1 MKILTKNRKYLMK
14 KVLFAAVA
22 LVLAV
27 SCNNAPK
34 TTDTADAAEAKTEVG
49 ATDLAFVRTEAVFAE
64 SEIFK
69 TEGVALQAK
78 NEKTQKNL
86 AEKEQKLQNEMVQ
99 LQEKYQKGLIT
110 TIEAQRKE
118 QDIQKRV
125 AAYQESAQKQLR
137 ALEEENLV
145 FQNRMSDLMQ
155 RAIDEINADGAYKM
169 IVNASALL
177 DASEDLDI
185 TSVVLAKVN
194 ELYAKE
200 KNAPATEEPATK

>member
-1 MKILTKNRKYLMK
+1 MK

-22 LVLAV
+22 LVFAV

-34 TTDTADAAEAKTEVG
+34 TTTTDAAEAKTEVTS
-49 ATDLAFVRTEAVFAE
+49 ADIVFVRTDAVFAE

-78 NEKTQKNL
+78 NEKTQKSL

-118 QDIQKRV
+118 QDLQKR
-125 AAYQESAQKQLR
+125 AAEYQESAQKQLR
-137 ALEEENLV
+137 ALEEENMV
-145 FQNRMSDLMQ
+145 FQNRMGDLMQ

-169 IVNASALL
+169 IVNSTALL
-177 DASEDLDI
+177 DASEELDI
-185 TSVVLAKVN
+185 TSIVLAKVN
-194 ELYAKE
+194 ELYAADKAAA
-200 KNAPATEEPATK
+200 KSTK

>member
-1 MKILTKNRKYLMK
+1 MK
-14 KVLFAAVA
+14 KVLFAALA
-22 LVLAV
+22 LVFAV

-34 TTDTADAAEAKTEVG
+34 TTATEAAEAKTEVTS
-49 ATDLAFVRTEAVFAE
+49 ADIVFVRTEAVFAE

-69 TEGVALQAK
+69 TEGLALQAK
-78 NEKTQKNL
+78 NEKTQKSL

-125 AAYQESAQKQLR
+125 ASYQETAQKQLR
-137 ALEEENLV
+137 ALEEENIV
-145 FQNRMSDLMQ
+145 FQNRMNDLLG
-155 RAIDEINADGAYKM
+155 RAIQEINADGAYKM

-177 DASEDLDI
+177 DADQSLDI
-185 TSVVLAKVN
+185 TQTVLAKVN
-194 ELYAKE
+194 ELYKADKE
-200 KNAPATEEPATK
+200 GTKAE

>member
-1 MKILTKNRKYLMK
+1 MK

-86 AEKEQKLQNEMVQ
+86 AEKEQKLQNEMIQ

-118 QDIQKRV
+118 QDLQKRI

-137 ALEEENLV
+137 SLEEENMV
-145 FQNRMSDLMQ
+145 FQNRMGDLMQ

-169 IVNASALL
+169 IVNATALL
-177 DASEDLDI
+177 DASEELDI
-185 TSVVLAKVN
+185 TSIVLDKVN
-194 ELYAKE
+194 ALYAADKAAAKSE
-200 KNAPATEEPATK
+200 K

>member
-1 MKILTKNRKYLMK
+1 MK
-14 KVLFAAVA
+14 KVLFAALA
-22 LVLAV
+22 LVFAV

-34 TTDTADAAEAKTEVG
+34 TTATDAAEAKTEVTS
-49 ATDLAFVRTEAVFAE
+49 ADIVFVRTEAVFAE
-64 SEIFK
+64 SDIFK

-125 AAYQESAQKQLR
+125 ASYQESAQKQLR
-137 ALEEENLV
+137 ALEEENIV
-145 FQNRMSDLMQ
+145 FQNRMGDLMQ
-155 RAIDEINADGAYKM
+155 RAIDELNADGAYKM

-177 DASEDLDI
+177 DASADLDI
-185 TSVVLAKVN
+185 TELVLAKVN
-194 ELYAKE
+194 ELYAADKAAA
-200 KNAPATEEPATK
+200 KK

>member
-1 MKILTKNRKYLMK
+1 MK

-22 LVLAV
+22 LVFAV
-27 SCNNAPK
+27 SCNTAPK
-34 TTDTADAAEAKTEVG
+34 TTETEAAQTKAEAV
-49 ATDLAFVRTEAVFAE
+49 ATDLAFVRTDAVFAE

-69 TEGVALQAK
+69 TEGVALQSK
-78 NEKTQKNL
+78 NEKTQKTL

-145 FQNRMSDLMQ
+145 FQNRMGDLMQ

-177 DASEDLDI
+177 DASEELDI
-185 TSVVLAKVN
+185 TSIVLDKVN
-194 ELYAKE
+194 ELYAADKAS
-200 KNAPATEEPATK
+200 K

>member
-49 ATDLAFVRTEAVFAE
+49 ATDLAFVRTDAVFAE

-69 TEGVALQAK
+69 TEGVALQSK
-78 NEKTQKNL
+78 NEKTQKTL

-145 FQNRMSDLMQ
+145 FQNRMGDLMQ

-194 ELYAKE
+194 ELYAADKASA
-200 KNAPATEEPATK
+200 K

>member
-1 MKILTKNRKYLMK
+1 MK

-22 LVLAV
+22 LVFAV
-27 SCNNAPK
+27 SCNNAQK
-34 TTDTADAAEAKTEVG
+34 ATATDANAEVKTEVG
-49 ATDLAFVRTEAVFAE
+49 STDLAYVRTDAVFAD

-78 NEKTQKNL
+78 NEKTQKSL

-125 AAYQESAQKQLR
+125 ASYQESAQKQLR
-137 ALEEENLV
+137 ALEEENVV
-145 FQNRMSDLMQ
+145 FQNRMADLMQ
-155 RAIDEINADGAYKM
+155 RAINEINAEKTYKM
-169 IVNASALL
+169 IVNATALL

-185 TSVVLAKVN
+185 TELILVKVN
-194 ELYAKE
+194 ELYAADKAAA
-200 KNAPATEEPATK
+200 KK

>member
-1 MKILTKNRKYLMK
+1 MK
-14 KVLFAAVA
+14 KVLFAALA
-22 LVLAV
+22 LVFAA

-34 TTDTADAAEAKTEVG
+34 TTATDAAEAKTEVTS
-49 ATDLAFVRTEAVFAE
+49 ADIVFVRTEAVFAE

-78 NEKTQKNL
+78 NEKTQKSL

-125 AAYQESAQKQLR
+125 ASYQESAQKQLR
-137 ALEEENLV
+137 ALEEENIV
-145 FQNRMSDLMQ
+145 FQNRMGDLMQ
-155 RAIDEINADGAYKM
+155 RAINELNAGGAYKM

-177 DASEDLDI
+177 DASADLDI
-185 TSVVLAKVN
+185 TELVLAKVN
-194 ELYAKE
+194 ELYAADKAAA
-200 KNAPATEEPATK
+200 KK

>member
-1 MKILTKNRKYLMK
+1 MK

-22 LVLAV
+22 LVFAV
-27 SCNNAPK
+27 SCNNAQK
-34 TTDTADAAEAKTEVG
+34 ATATDANAEVKTEVG
-49 ATDLAFVRTEAVFAE
+49 STDLAYVRTDAVFAD

-78 NEKTQKNL
+78 NEKTQKSL

-125 AAYQESAQKQLR
+125 ASYQETAQKQLR
-137 ALEEENLV
+137 ALEEENIV
-145 FQNRMSDLMQ
+145 FQNRMGDLMQ
-155 RAIDEINADGAYKM
+155 RAIDELNADGAYKM

-177 DASEDLDI
+177 DASADLDI
-185 TSVVLAKVN
+185 TELVLAKVN
-194 ELYAKE
+194 ELYAADKAS
-200 KNAPATEEPATK
+200 K

>member
-1 MKILTKNRKYLMK
+1 MK

-22 LVLAV
+22 LVFAV
-27 SCNNAPK
+27 SCNTAPK
-34 TTDTADAAEAKTEVG
+34 TTETEAAQTKAEAV
-49 ATDLAFVRTEAVFAE
+49 ATDLAFVRTDAVFAE

-69 TEGVALQAK
+69 TEGVALQSK
-78 NEKTQKNL
+78 NEKTQKTL

-145 FQNRMSDLMQ
+145 FQNRMGDLMQ
-155 RAIDEINADGAYKM
+155 RAIDEINAAGAYKM

-177 DASEDLDI
+177 DASEELDI
-185 TSVVLAKVN
+185 TSIVLDKVN
-194 ELYAKE
+194 ELYAADKAS
-200 KNAPATEEPATK
+200 K

>member
-1 MKILTKNRKYLMK
+1 MK

-69 TEGVALQAK
+69 TEGVALQSK
-78 NEKTQKNL
+78 NEKTQKTL

-194 ELYAKE
+194 ELYAADKASA
-200 KNAPATEEPATK
+200 K

>member
-1 MKILTKNRKYLMK
+1 MK
-14 KVLFAAVA
+14 KVLFAALA
-22 LVLAV
+22 LVFAA
-27 SCNNAPK
+27 SCNTTPK
-34 TTDTADAAEAKTEVG
+34 TTATEATAETKSEAVG
-49 ATDLAFVRTEAVFAE
+49 EIVFVRTEAVFAE

-125 AAYQESAQKQLR
+125 ASYQETAQKQLR

-145 FQNRMSDLMQ
+145 FQNRMGDLMQ
-155 RAIDEINADGAYKM
+155 RAIDELNAGGAYKM

-177 DASEDLDI
+177 DASADLDI
-185 TSVVLAKVN
+185 TELVLAKVN
-194 ELYAKE
+194 ELYAADKAS
-200 KNAPATEEPATK
+200 K

>member
-64 SEIFK
+64 SEIFQ

-194 ELYAKE
+194 ELYAADKASA
-200 KNAPATEEPATK
+200 KQFRTL

>member
-1 MKILTKNRKYLMK
+1 MK
-14 KVLFAAVA
+14 KVLFAALA
-22 LVLAV
+22 LAFAA
-27 SCNNAPK
+27 SCNTAPK
-34 TTDTADAAEAKTEVG
+34 TTTKNPEGVYDEIVTEANTTG
-49 ATDLAFVRTEAVFAE
+49 LAYVRTDAVFAE

-118 QDIQKRV
+118 QDLQKRI

-137 ALEEENLV
+137 SLEEENMV
-145 FQNRMSDLMQ
+145 FQNRMGDLMQ

-169 IVNASALL
+169 IVNATALL
-177 DASEDLDI
+177 DAAEELDI
-185 TSVVLAKVN
+185 TSIVLDKVN
-194 ELYAKE
+194 ALYAADKAAAKSE
-200 KNAPATEEPATK
+200 K

>member
-1 MKILTKNRKYLMK
+1 MK

-22 LVLAV
+22 LVFAV
-27 SCNNAPK
+27 SCNTAPK
-34 TTDTADAAEAKTEVG
+34 TTETEAAQTKAEAV
-49 ATDLAFVRTEAVFAE
+49 ATDLAFVRTDAVFAE

-69 TEGVALQAK
+69 TEGVALQSK
-78 NEKTQKNL
+78 NEKTQKTL

-137 ALEEENLV
+137 ALEEENMV
-145 FQNRMSDLMQ
+145 FQNRMGDLMQ

-177 DASEDLDI
+177 DASEELDI
-185 TSVVLAKVN
+185 TSIVLDKVN
-194 ELYAKE
+194 KLYAADKAS
-200 KNAPATEEPATK
+200 K

>member
-1 MKILTKNRKYLMK
+1 MK

-22 LVLAV
+22 LVFAV

-34 TTDTADAAEAKTEVG
+34 TTTTEAAAEAKTEVG
-49 ATDLAFVRTEAVFAE
+49 ASDLAFVRTDAVFAE

-69 TEGVALQAK
+69 SEGVALQAK
-78 NEKTQKNL
+78 NEKTQKSL

-118 QDIQKRV
+118 QDLQKRI
-125 AAYQESAQKQLR
+125 AAYQENAQKQLR
-137 ALEEENLV
+137 ALEEENMV
-145 FQNRMSDLMQ
+145 FQNRMGDLMQ

-169 IVNASALL
+169 IVTATALL
-177 DASEDLDI
+177 DASAELDI
-185 TSVVLAKVN
+185 TSIVLDKVN
-194 ELYAKE
+194 ALYAADKAAAKSE
-200 KNAPATEEPATK
+200 K

>member
-34 TTDTADAAEAKTEVG
+34 TTDPADAAEAKTEVG

-194 ELYAKE
+194 ELYAADKASA
-200 KNAPATEEPATK
+200 K

>member
-1 MKILTKNRKYLMK
+1 MK

-86 AEKEQKLQNEMVQ
+86 PEKEQKLQNEMVQ

-125 AAYQESAQKQLR
+125 AAYQERAQKQLR

-194 ELYAKE
+194 ELYAADKASA
-200 KNAPATEEPATK
+200 K

>member
-1 MKILTKNRKYLMK
+1 MK
-14 KVLFAAVA
+14 KVLFAALA
-22 LVLAV
+22 LVFAA

-34 TTDTADAAEAKTEVG
+34 TTAADAAETKTEVTS
-49 ATDLAFVRTEAVFAE
+49 ADIVFVRTEAVFAE

-78 NEKTQKNL
+78 NEKTQKSL

-125 AAYQESAQKQLR
+125 ASYQESAQKQLR
-137 ALEEENLV
+137 ALEEENIV
-145 FQNRMSDLMQ
+145 FQNRMGDLMQ
-155 RAIDEINADGAYKM
+155 RAINELNAGGAYKM

-177 DASEDLDI
+177 DASADLDI
-185 TSVVLAKVN
+185 TELVLAKVN
-194 ELYAKE
+194 ELYAADKAAA
-200 KNAPATEEPATK
+200 KK

>member
-1 MKILTKNRKYLMK
+1 MK

-69 TEGVALQAK
+69 TEGVALQSK
-78 NEKTQKNL
+78 NEKTQKTL

-125 AAYQESAQKQLR
+125 AAYQENAQKQLR

-194 ELYAKE
+194 ELYAADKASA
-200 KNAPATEEPATK
+200 K

>member
-1 MKILTKNRKYLMK
+1 MK
-14 KVLFAAVA
+14 KVLFAALA
-22 LVLAV
+22 LVFAA

-34 TTDTADAAEAKTEVG
+34 TTATDAAEAKTEVTS
-49 ATDLAFVRTEAVFAE
+49 ADIVFVRTEAVFAE

-78 NEKTQKNL
+78 NEKTQKSL

-118 QDIQKRV
+118 QELQKR
-125 AAYQESAQKQLR
+125 AASYQESAQKQLR
-137 ALEEENLV
+137 ALEEENIV
-145 FQNRMSDLMQ
+145 FQNRMGDLMQ
-155 RAIDEINADGAYKM
+155 RAINELNAGGAYKM

-177 DASEDLDI
+177 DASADLDI
-185 TSVVLAKVN
+185 TELVLAKVN
-194 ELYAKE
+194 ELYAADKAAA
-200 KNAPATEEPATK
+200 KK

>member
-1 MKILTKNRKYLMK
+1 MK

-22 LVLAV
+22 LVFAV
-27 SCNNAPK
+27 SCNNAQK
-34 TTDTADAAEAKTEVG
+34 TTATDANAEVKTEVG
-49 ATDLAFVRTEAVFAE
+49 SSDLAFVRTDAVFAE

-125 AAYQESAQKQLR
+125 ASYQESAQKQLR
-137 ALEEENLV
+137 ALEEENVV
-145 FQNRMSDLMQ
+145 FQNRMADLMQ
-155 RAIDEINADGAYKM
+155 RAINEINAEKTYKM
-169 IVNASALL
+169 IVNATALL

-185 TSVVLAKVN
+185 TELILAKVN
-194 ELYAKE
+194 ELYAADKAAS
-200 KNAPATEEPATK
+200 KK

>member
-1 MKILTKNRKYLMK
+1 MK
-14 KVLFAAVA
+14 KVLFAALA
-22 LVLAV
+22 LVFAV

-34 TTDTADAAEAKTEVG
+34 TTATETAEAKTEVTS
-49 ATDLAFVRTEAVFAE
+49 ADIVFVRTEAVFAE

-69 TEGVALQAK
+69 TEGLALQAK
-78 NEKTQKNL
+78 NEKTQKSL

-125 AAYQESAQKQLR
+125 ASYQETAQKQLR
-137 ALEEENLV
+137 ALEEENIV
-145 FQNRMSDLMQ
+145 FQNRMGDLMQ
-155 RAIDEINADGAYKM
+155 RAIDELNADGAYKM

-177 DASEDLDI
+177 DASADLDI
-185 TSVVLAKVN
+185 TELVLAKVN
-194 ELYAKE
+194 ELYAADKAAA
-200 KNAPATEEPATK
+200 KK

>member
-69 TEGVALQAK
+69 TEGAALQAK

-86 AEKEQKLQNEMVQ
+86 AEKEQKLQNEMEQ

-118 QDIQKRV
+118 QDIEKRV
-125 AAYQESAQKQLR
+125 AAYQECAQKQLR

-194 ELYAKE
+194 ELYAADKASA
-200 KNAPATEEPATK
+200 KQFRTL